1 MGDRCYLQVV
11 VANSDVPRFLDIVM
25 RRADWS
31 EVEEHQNSTEFV
43 EHEANYAMY
52 AELLSAAQEGCLFYG
67 HHGSGGDYGAGE
79 FFGADRSYSERECGH
94 NGGHVVS
101 TRNGDIIPE
110 EVEALRTFLRDRAN
124 VKQRVA
130 NPLYDL
136 VRGIT

>member
-1 MGDRCYLQVV
+1 MGDRCYLQVI
-11 VANSDVPRFLDIVM
+11 VANSDVPRFIEGVK
-25 RRADWS
+25 RREDWS
-31 EVEEHQNSTEFV
+31 AVEVYQNYTQFV

-52 AELLSAAQEGCLFYG
+52 DELLSAAQEGCLFYG
-67 HHGSGGDYGAGE
+67 YHGSGDDYGPGE
-79 FFGADRSYSERECGH
+79 FFGADRTYSERQCGH
-94 NGGHVVS
+94 DGGYVVE
-101 TRNGDIIPE
+101 TRNGDIKPE